1 MRLLVTR
8 PEPNAERTAAVLR
21 ARGHDVVAA
30 PILRIETLAD
40 AALGHGPWAAILVTS
55 ANAASAIARHRRRA
69 ELRALPVFA
78 VGDRSAGEMRAAGF
92 ADVTSADGDVGDLAA
107 LVAER
112 LKPRTPL
119 LYVAGADRSGGL
131 DAALA
136 AHGFVVCTAVVYR
149 AIAAATL
156 PLAAVEALAR
166 GLDGVLHF
174 SQRSADAYV
183 QAAHSSG
190 SDESAL
196 KNPAHFCLSAQAAEP
211 LAQAGVADIRI
222 ALQPTEA
229 ALIALIPQP

>member
-21 ARGHDVVAA
+21 ARGHEVVVA

-40 AALGHGPWAAILVTS
+40 AALGHGPWAAILLTS
-55 ANAASAIARHRRRA
+55 TNAASAIARHPRRD

-78 VGDRSAGEMRAAGF
+78 VGDHSAGEMRAAGF
-92 ADVTSADGDVGDLAA
+92 ADVTSADGDAGDLAA
-107 LVAER
+107 LVAKR
-112 LKPRTPL
+112 LKPGMSL

-136 AHGFVVCTAVVYR
+136 THGFVVCTAVVYR

-156 PLAAVEALAR
+156 PPAAAEALAR

-174 SQRSADAYV
+174 SRRSADAYV
-183 QAAHSSG
+183 RAAHNSG
-190 SDESAL
+190 SEENAL
-196 KNPAHFCLSAQAAEP
+196 RNPLHFCLSAQVAEP
-211 LAQAGVADIRI
+211 LAQAGAADIRI
-222 ALQPTEA
+222 APRPTEA
-229 ALIALIPQP
+229 ALIALVPEP